1 MEKRGEKMSD
11 AELKISSI
19 TIAINKLD
27 RMVTFYNNVFNAGLK
42 PFEAYGVQ
50 LYEGKL
56 AGIKLVFCPNEISG
70 VKAEQNR
77 HQFSFA
83 VPDLEET
90 MKAVINSG
98 GQKLDKV
105 LEKEDEKVVAILD
118 PDSNTIEL
126 IQKL

>member
-1 MEKRGEKMSD
+1 MDSENLNLTG
-11 AELKISSI
+11 I
-19 TIAINKLD
+19 TIAVNKLKQ
-27 RMVTFYNNVFNAGLK
+27 MVRFYNNVFKTELK
-42 PFEAYGVQ
+42 PFDAYGMQ

-77 HQFSFA
+77 HQFSF
-83 VPDLEET
+83 VVSDLEET

-98 GQKLDKV
+98 GQKLDKI

-118 PDSNTIEL
+118 PDNNTIEL